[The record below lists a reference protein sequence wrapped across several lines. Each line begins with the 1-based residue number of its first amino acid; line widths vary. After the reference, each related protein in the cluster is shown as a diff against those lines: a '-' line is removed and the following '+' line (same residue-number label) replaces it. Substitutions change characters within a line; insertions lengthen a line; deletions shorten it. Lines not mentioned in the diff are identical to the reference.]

1 MAGADAEERGEAEGG
16 GLAVGPAERD
26 PPAEGEGTGEA
37 VPSCAGEGV
46 SAAVIEAAPVF
57 EGVSDTEAAVSDGDA
72 EWLPAGDRDGASEMV
87 ALPVGE
93 LLPAPERE
101 GEPELDPRKEA
112 VYRPEGES
120 LRGAEGVARGEGDA
134 APVCEAQWVA
144 LADRAADGEPA
155 SPLVPLARGVRVV
168 VGEDAADALAAIEG
182 EPESVG
188 QLEAV
193 AALPVGAAEALPP
206 PHEGVAASDAVSLGD
221 AAAVGEGASVGG
233 AVEEGVSGDEA
244 EADGEL
250 LPQAVGEAL
259 SRALPVGEC
268 EGLATPLADADGV
281 PPAVRDGAGDDDGSA
296 ALGVAPAEPLMFEEP
311 LPGGRGDGEAG
322 GEGVLQKEGEEEGLA
337 AAEALPSLSLPLGNG
352 DEESVAPPQGLPVG
366 EGVAAADCV
375 APPPPPGDTV
385 GFGDRVDEGELASR
399 GEGVAPAEAET
410 KNEGEGNPDRE
421 PALDGVALAEALAG
435 LPDSVGA
442 ASVAVRTG
450 EAEGVRETTM
460 DAEARSD
467 GEEPREAEALPLKE
481 ENGEAEA
488 RTEGEP
494 IALAVPRGDALS
506 WAEPEAPPENEAPAE
521 ADALLVSMAEEL
533 LAAEGEGG
541 IV

>member
-26 PPAEGEGTGEA
+26 PPAEGEGTNEA
-37 VPSCAGEGV
+37 VPSCGGEGV
-46 SAAVIEAAPVF
+46 SAAVSEAAPDF
-57 EGVSDTEAAVSDGDA
+57 EGVSDTEAAVSDG
-72 EWLPAGDRDGASEMV
+72 EPEKLPAGDRDGASEMV

-93 LLPAPERE
+93 PLPAPERE

-112 VYRPEGES
+112 VKRPDGES
-120 LRGAEGVARGEGDA
+120 LRGAEGVARGDGDPA
-134 APVCEAQWVA
+134 LVCEAQWVA

-155 SPLVPLARGVRVV
+155 SPLVPLARGVGVV
-168 VGEDAADALAAIEG
+168 VGEDASDALAAVEG
-182 EPESVG
+182 VLESVG

-206 PHEGVAASDAVSLGD
+206 PHEGVAASDAVSLGE
-221 AAAVGEGASVGG
+221 AAAEREGASVGG
-233 AVEEGVSGDEA
+233 AVEEGVNGDEA
-244 EADGEL
+244 EVDGEL

-268 EGLATPLADADGV
+268 EELATPLADADGV
-281 PPAVRDGAGDDDGSA
+281 PPAVRDGGGDDDGSA

-311 LPGGRGDGEAG
+311 LPGGRGDNEAG
-322 GEGVLQKEGEEEGLA
+322 GEGVLQKEGEEEGVA
-337 AAEALPSLSLPLGNG
+337 SAEALPSLSLPLGNG
-352 DEESVAPPQGLPVG
+352 DVESVAPPQGLPVG

-375 APPPPPGDTV
+375 APPPPGDTV

-399 GEGVAPAEAET
+399 GEGVAPAEPET
-410 KNEGEGNPDRE
+410 KNEGEGDPDRE
-421 PALDGVALAEALAG
+421 IALDGVALVEALAG

-450 EAEGVRETTM
+450 EAEGVRETMM

-467 GEEPREAEALPLKE
+467 GEEPREAEALPLEE

-494 IALAVPRGDALS
+494 IALADPRGDALS
-506 WAEPEAPPENEAPAE
+506 WAEPEAPPENEASAE
-521 ADALLVSMAEEL
+521 ANALLVSTAEEL
-533 LAAEGEGG
+533 LATEGEGG